1 VGDLGCSYL
10 AELEGLKTL
19 NLAQN
24 ERVTNR
30 GAACLAVLTNLK
42 SLNLSCTAV
51 NSDVLRYFK
60 NLKGLQSVALFGCK
74 GIKEKSRVIDLEKTL
89 PYLRCVRLSETS
101 REDGV
106 ILERSHDSS
115 NLDDMEYFDD
125 SEILSSK
132 AIMRERWPYQ
142 EQEGN
147 DDDD

>member
-1 VGDLGCSYL
+1 MGDLGCSYL

-51 NSDVLRYFK
+51 NSDALRYFK

-106 ILERSHDSS
+106 VLERSHDRS